1 MPSIAGRLLP
11 VVFSLFLAAC
21 SRQAGPPPAAERQE
35 AYADPRSCTPCHQ
48 EIAKTYQ
55 QTGMGRAFRPAT
67 PADAPLTPFT
77 HSLSGRRYQFS
88 SRGGKLFLKRE
99 LEDGTNAVEKEI
111 HYVLGSGNHARSY
124 LHRTPENRLIEMPVN
139 WYPPKGGYLAMSPGY
154 DRADHFDMRR
164 AIGYECMFC
173 HNGYPK
179 LPNATSE
186 DDPVYPAELP
196 QGIDCQR
203 CHGPGAAHVKN
214 AVRGNILNP
223 KTLSKPRQLE
233 VCMQCHLEPT
243 SYPLPNMIVRYGRG
257 IFTYNP
263 AEPMEAFAAH
273 FDHAPGAGR
282 DDKFEIASAAYRMR
296 QAKCFTASGDAL
308 TCTTCHNPHAV
319 TKSFD
324 QSCLGCH
331 GGIPAAASH
340 PAKKDCAGC
349 HMPKRRTEDVIHVVV
364 TDHRI
369 QRPPKDPKGL
379 LAMRAER
386 HEVMGGAGSYQGE
399 VALYYPKQLTGA
411 DGDLYPA
418 LAQVAHQS
426 NTRAG
431 IPRLEAALRKHAPA
445 HPGYYLQMAAAY
457 HNAGQPAQAMPYYEQ
472 ALAKDPEYLP
482 ALRSLGGSQLRAGQL
497 AEARATLE
505 RAVKGHPRDGL
516 SWLELARVH
525 RQAGRPAE
533 AAAAAR
539 AAAGAEPELVEAHVT
554 LGMALL
560 DSGDRAGAEAAFRA
574 ALREDPGEAD
584 AHTNLGNL
592 LAARGVP
599 GEAAVHLR
607 AAVRAQPGRAV
618 AHFNLALFLANQRQ
632 YAEAI
637 PAAREAVRLERGN
650 MNARDLLG
658 NLYAAARQWREAA
671 ALYRETLQASPGFP
685 RALLG
690 LGTALGAMNDFA
702 GARVYLQQAA
712 QSADP
717 AVRGEA
723 MELLASLP

>member
-1 MPSIAGRLLP
+1 MPSFAGRLLP
-11 VVFSLFLAAC
+11 VVLFLFLAAC
-21 SRQAGPPPAAERQE
+21 SRQSGSSPDAARQA

-48 EIAKTYQ
+48 EIARSYQ

-67 PADAPLTPFT
+67 PADAPLTPFS

-124 LHRTPENRLIEMPVN
+124 LHRTPQNRLIEMPVN

-173 HNGYPK
+173 HNGYPN

-186 DDPVYPAELP
+186 DDPVFPANLP

-223 KTLSKPRQLE
+223 KTLPKPRQLE

-296 QAKCFTASGDAL
+296 QSKCFTASSDAL

-319 TKSFD
+319 TTSFD
-324 QSCLGCH
+324 KSCLNCH
-331 GGIPAAASH
+331 ANIRTAAAH
-340 PAKKDCAGC
+340 PAKKDCATC

-369 QRPPKDPKGL
+369 QRPPKDPKAL

-386 HEVMGGAGSYQGE
+386 HEVMGGANSYQGE
-399 VALYYPKQLTGA
+399 VALYYPKQLSGPA
-411 DGDLYPA
+411 ADLYPA

-445 HPGYYLQMAAAY
+445 HPAYYLQMAAAY
-457 HNAGQPAQAMPYYEQ
+457 HNAGQPAQAIPYYQQ
-472 ALAKDPEYLP
+472 ALAKDPAYLP
-482 ALRSLGGSQLRAGQL
+482 ALRSLGASQLRADQL
-497 AEARATLE
+497 ADAQATLE
-505 RAVKGHPRDGL
+505 RAVKAHPSDSL
-516 SWLELARVH
+516 SWLDLARLR
-525 RQAGRPAE
+525 RQLGKPAE
-533 AAAAAR
+533 AVAAAR
-539 AAAGAEPELVEAHVT
+539 QAAAAEPELVDAHVT

-560 DSGDRAGAEAAFRA
+560 DTGDRPGAEAAFRA
-574 ALREDPGEAD
+574 ALREDPAQAD

-592 LAARGVP
+592 LAARGAAA
-599 GEAAVHLR
+599 EAAVHFQAAIR
-607 AAVRAQPGRAV
+607 ANPGHAL
-618 AHFNLALFLANQRQ
+618 AHFNLALFAANQRQ
-632 YAEAI
+632 FAKAI
-637 PAAREAVRLERGN
+637 PAAKEAVRLEPSN

-658 NLYAAARQWREAA
+658 NLYAADRQWREAA
-671 ALYRETLQASPGFP
+671 ALYRETLKASPGFP

-690 LGTALGAMNDFA
+690 LGTALGALNDLP
-702 GARVYLQQAA
+702 GARLYLQQAA

-717 AVRGEA
+717 AVRAEA
-723 MELLASLP
+723 LELLASMP